1 VAYLSDHQMPVDGS
15 HTVSDAVLDL
25 CDGADLL
32 IHDAQYTAEEFPA
45 KATWGHCTSDYAVH
59 VAKEAGARRLAL
71 FHHDPTHHDLAVDSI
86 LADARSLAKAT
97 GIEEVLAAHEGLVVS
112 FG

>member
-1 VAYLSDHQMPVDGS
+1 MPVDGS
-15 HTVSDAVLDL
+15 HSVSDAVLDL

-32 IHDAQYTAEEFPA
+32 IHDAQYTVDEFPA

-71 FHHDPTHHDLAVDSI
+71 FHHDPTHHDAAVDAI
-86 LADARSLAKAT
+86 LADARSLAKGT
-97 GIEEVLAAHEGLVVS
+97 GVEEVMAAHEGLVVS